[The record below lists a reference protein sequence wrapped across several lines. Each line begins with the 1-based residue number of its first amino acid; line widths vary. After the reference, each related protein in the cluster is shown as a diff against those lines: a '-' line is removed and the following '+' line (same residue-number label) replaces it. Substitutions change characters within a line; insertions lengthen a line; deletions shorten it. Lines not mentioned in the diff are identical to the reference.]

1 MYQFPSDWLT
11 VYADHRVVFTYP
23 KFVEAIGNY
32 IDDIG
37 FVDLY
42 PEPIRLNLQ
51 MRYKEFPPPMEG
63 DLYLQRFP
71 PLDVQIWGLPRR
83 VGENGNIGEIIG
95 ELKQLG
101 TITVFCSTARELKI
115 DTVYEQSAP
124 RGVQEVIIALGKKI
138 NACIDNANA
147 HPIPS
152 ATESRN
158 SADSSMTIQPTAHAA
173 PQSAGQLTALQKVII
188 QAVKELKKDYA
199 DPPDEAVAAKIGLN
213 PRGQPYTRETINRER
228 SKLRKMNVEV

>member
-124 RGVQEVIIALGKKI
+124 RGVQEVIIALGEKI
-138 NACIDNANA
+138 NACIDDANA
-147 HPIPS
+147 HPEQITSSAPAIPP
-152 ATESRN
+152 A
-158 SADSSMTIQPTAHAA
+158 PTAQPATA
-173 PQSAGQLTALQKVII
+173 KSRRGGPPPTPQEDKLKYINEWKKAQENGEKQETYCARVGIGASTLRMWMR
-188 QAVKELKKDYA
+188 ELE
-199 DPPDEAVAAKIGLN
+199 P
-213 PRGQPYTRETINRER
+213 
-228 SKLRKMNVEV
+228 S